1 MEKKKKYL
9 FEENFMLR
17 FLFVAVGYRFW
28 FQFIF
33 DEDSKLAIVNL
44 EVAAKSTYKWKFYK
58 FLPRNI

>member
-1 MEKKKKYL
+1 
-9 FEENFMLR
+9 MLR

-44 EVAAKSTYKWKFYK
+44 EVAAKSTYE
-58 FLPRNI
+58 